1 MILKQICFFGYFAFA
16 SVMAQVYNLQVIKR
30 LLIICPSFL
39 LKYPVILKVNNI
51 E

>member
-1 MILKQICFFGYFAFA
+1 MILKQFCFFGYFAFA
-16 SVMAQVYNLQVIKR
+16 SPTTQVYNLQLIKR

-39 LKYPVILKVNNI
+39 LKYPEILKVNNI